1 MSDYDE
7 NKESSYIIYWD
18 VSNFYGWSM
27 LQRLP
32 TFNFE
37 WIKDISQFIKIFIT
51 KYDEKKRSRLYS

>member
-27 LQRLP
+27 SQKLP

-37 WIKDISQFIKIFIT
+37 WIKDTAQFIKIFIT